1 MAEVQISDNVEN
13 SDLRSTID
21 NLWNFVNTTIDKLG
35 NLKNQNEELL
45 LRNSTLEKSL
55 GDKDSNFY
63 DLINQKSE
71 LEIRIHNLN
80 IQNLELER
88 RLESNSSGLDLYS
101 QQESEFKSLKAA
113 YEDLELKYNLTLE
126 RANFAAVLSDDLK
139 IEREKYSK
147 IVNEKF
153 NLEQDLRKLSEI
165 ERNLSMVS
173 KELAHKNFLL
183 NERAVEI
190 DKLKDKIA
198 ELDNVV
204 FKLKSTEN
212 QFMSQIHQKNT
223 VQDEFENFRIESER
237 NVSEIIRIKDL
248 LEIEVENLKSEISDL
263 TLQTSQ
269 LKQSNMMLVDE
280 NEILNQRIK
289 DLSNNTVDLEEVS
302 NLMENTF
309 SVKDL
314 EINSLISKV
323 EELEHQINS
332 KPDVILPVLPEEYSD
347 IDSLYLDLLDLREK
361 LSSSEKLL
369 QEEKTKMEVIETE
382 LLNTNDELNKKDEQI
397 SQLSLEIET
406 IKSKIE
412 EKDFD
417 NELLKENIEK
427 LNLIVTSEQST
438 AEEIRL
444 EINSKDLLIE
454 ENNNKIEE
462 LKQII
467 SNLSQKIMSKD
478 KEIISLKADNEKSS
492 LFDDNLESLNQYVA
506 QIQENELALESKNA
520 KILQLEKLV
529 NELNGTIIISDL
541 NLKQSRERLDSLEDL
556 LKTRYEQINILESQI
571 NEIVPSKKDDTPEI
585 IELAERINDYITH
598 IDRQIAAIEN

>member
-520 KILQLEKLV
+520 KILQLEKRV

>member
-289 DLSNNTVDLEEVS
+289 DLSNNTVNLEEVS

-323 EELEHQINS
+323 EELEHQLTV
-332 KPDVILPVLPEEYSD
+332 KPDVKLPVLPEEYSD

>member
-13 SDLRSTID
+13 SDLRSTVD

-35 NLKNQNEELL
+35 NLKNQNEELQ

-101 QQESEFKSLKAA
+101 QKESEFKSLRAA
-113 YEDLELKYNLTLE
+113 YEDLELKYTLTLE

-139 IEREKYSK
+139 IEKEKYSK

-153 NLEQDLRKLSEI
+153 NLEQDLRKLSEV

-173 KELAHKNFLL
+173 KELAHKNLLL

-212 QFMSQIHQKNT
+212 QFLSQIHQKNT
-223 VQDEFENFRIESER
+223 VQDEFENYTTESEK
-237 NVSEIIRIKDL
+237 NVSELTRLKDL
-248 LEIEVENLKSEISDL
+248 LEIEVGNFKSEITDL
-263 TLQTSQ
+263 SLQTSK
-269 LKQSNMMLVDE
+269 LKQTNIMLVDE
-280 NEILNQRIK
+280 NESLNLRIR
-289 DLSNNTVDLEEVS
+289 DLSNNSVNLEEVS
-302 NLMENTF
+302 NLIENTF

-323 EELEHQINS
+323 EELEHKLLS
-332 KPDVILPVLPEEYSD
+332 KPDVKLSELPEEYSD
-347 IDSLYLDLLDLREK
+347 IDSLYLDLLDLKEK
-361 LSSSEKLL
+361 SSSSENLY
-369 QEEKTKMEVIETE
+369 QIEKTKNEEIKSE
-382 LLNTNDELNKKDEQI
+382 LLNSNDELNKKDEQI

-417 NELLKENIEK
+417 NELLKENIES
-427 LNLIVTSEQST
+427 LNLKLTSEQNT

-444 EINSKDLLIE
+444 NINSKELQIE
-454 ENNNKIEE
+454 EYNNKVEE

-467 SNLSQKIMSKD
+467 SNLSQQIMSKD
-478 KEIISLKADNEKSS
+478 KEILSLKTENEESS

-506 QIQENELALESKNA
+506 QIQENEIALESRNA

-571 NEIVPSKKDDTPEI
+571 NELVPSKNDNTLDSK
-585 IELAERINDYITH
+585 ELADRINDYISH

>member
-1 MAEVQISDNVEN
+1 MAEVQISENVEN

-147 IVNEKF
+147 MVNEKF

-198 ELDNVV
+198 DLDNVV

-212 QFMSQIHQKNT
+212 QFISQIHQKNT
-223 VQDEFENFRIESER
+223 VQDEFENFRIENER

-347 IDSLYLDLLDLREK
+347 IDSLYIDLLNLREK

-585 IELAERINDYITH
+585 LELAERINDYITH

>member
-1 MAEVQISDNVEN
+1 MAEVQISENVEN

-198 ELDNVV
+198 DLDNVV

-212 QFMSQIHQKNT
+212 QFISQIHQKNT
-223 VQDEFENFRIESER
+223 VQDEFENFRIENER

-347 IDSLYLDLLDLREK
+347 IDSLYIDLLNLREK

-585 IELAERINDYITH
+585 LELAERINDYITH

>member
-1 MAEVQISDNVEN
+1 MAEVQISENVEN

-198 ELDNVV
+198 DLDNVV

-212 QFMSQIHQKNT
+212 QFISQIHQKNT

-289 DLSNNTVDLEEVS
+289 DLSNNTVNLEEVS

-323 EELEHQINS
+323 EELEHQLTV
-332 KPDVILPVLPEEYSD
+332 KPDVKLPVLPEEYSD

>member
-417 NELLKENIEK
+417 NELPKENIEK